1 MSEEKYKFDRTSSD
15 RAGVTMSASVEG
27 NAIGD
32 LMSEKEGVEVT
43 KYPAMLRID
52 GGKVLEFDM
61 NEIAE
66 YLGEEEFT
74 TYDFE
79 IETSTHYGRMVRLD
93 DKVIVFA
100 NPEDA
105 AEYLG
110 FEPPKSTWSTR
121 KTDQRY
127 PPEPGL
133 GLRGEG
139 GGSLGSRHLLRFCCR
154 WP

>member
-93 DKVIVFA
+93 DKVILFA

-110 FEPPKSTWSTR
+110 FEPS
-121 KTDQRY
+121 
-127 PPEPGL
+127 E
-133 GLRGEG
+133 
-139 GGSLGSRHLLRFCCR
+139 
-154 WP
+154 

>member
-1 MSEEKYKFDRTSSD
+1 MSEQKFEFSRTRSD

-52 GGKVLEFDM
+52 GGPVMEFDM

-79 IETSTHYGRMVRLD
+79 VETSTHYGRMVRLD
-93 DKVIVFA
+93 DKVLLFA

-110 FEPPKSTWSTR
+110 FEPT
-121 KTDQRY
+121 
-127 PPEPGL
+127 
-133 GLRGEG
+133 GEQVADSEDG
-139 GGSLGSRHLLRFCCR
+139 PTL
-154 WP
+154 PA

>member
-1 MSEEKYKFDRTSSD
+1 MSEDQYKFDRTSSD

-52 GGKVLEFDM
+52 GGKILEFDM

-93 DKVIVFA
+93 DPPKVIVFA

-110 FEPPKSTWSTR
+110 F
-121 KTDQRY
+121 DL
-127 PPEPGL
+127 PEEED
-133 GLRGEG
+133 EG
-139 GGSLGSRHLLRFCCR
+139 PTL
-154 WP
+154 PA

>member
-1 MSEEKYKFDRTSSD
+1 VSEDQYKFDRTSSD
-15 RAGVTMSASVEG
+15 RVGVTMSASVEG

-110 FEPPKSTWSTR
+110 FEPPEE
-121 KTDQRY
+121 D
-127 PPEPGL
+127 
-133 GLRGEG
+133 EG
-139 GGSLGSRHLLRFCCR
+139 PTL
-154 WP
+154 PA

>member
-1 MSEEKYKFDRTSSD
+1 VSEDQYKFDRTSSD
-15 RAGVTMSASVEG
+15 RVGVTMSASVEG

-66 YLGEEEFT
+66 FLGEEEFT

-110 FEPPKSTWSTR
+110 FEPPEE
-121 KTDQRY
+121 D
-127 PPEPGL
+127 
-133 GLRGEG
+133 EG
-139 GGSLGSRHLLRFCCR
+139 PTL
-154 WP
+154 PA

>member
-1 MSEEKYKFDRTSSD
+1 MSEDQYKFDRTSSD
-15 RAGVTMSASVEG
+15 RAGVTMSASIEG

-52 GGKVLEFDM
+52 GGKILEFDM
-61 NEIAE
+61 GEIAE

-93 DKVIVFA
+93 DPPKVIVFA

-110 FEPPKSTWSTR
+110 F
-121 KTDQRY
+121 DL
-127 PPEPGL
+127 PEED
-133 GLRGEG
+133 EG
-139 GGSLGSRHLLRFCCR
+139 PTL
-154 WP
+154 PA

>member
-15 RAGVTMSASVEG
+15 RTGVTMSASVEG

-93 DKVIVFA
+93 DPPKVIVFA

-110 FEPPKSTWSTR
+110 FEPPEE
-121 KTDQRY
+121 D
-127 PPEPGL
+127 
-133 GLRGEG
+133 EG
-139 GGSLGSRHLLRFCCR
+139 PTL
-154 WP
+154 PA

>member
-1 MSEEKYKFDRTSSD
+1 MSEEQYKFDRTSSD

-32 LMSEKEGVEVT
+32 LMSEKEGIEVT

-52 GGKVLEFDM
+52 GGKILEFDM

-93 DKVIVFA
+93 DPPKVIVFA

-110 FEPPKSTWSTR
+110 F
-121 KTDQRY
+121 DL
-127 PPEPGL
+127 PEEED
-133 GLRGEG
+133 EG
-139 GGSLGSRHLLRFCCR
+139 PTL
-154 WP
+154 PA

>member
-1 MSEEKYKFDRTSSD
+1 VSEKQYKFDRTSSD

-61 NEIAE
+61 SEIAE

-93 DKVIVFA
+93 DRVIVFA

-110 FEPPKSTWSTR
+110 FEPT
-121 KTDQRY
+121 
-127 PPEPGL
+127 
-133 GLRGEG
+133 GEQVA
-139 GGSLGSRHLLRFCCR
+139 GSEDGPTL
-154 WP
+154 PA

>member
-1 MSEEKYKFDRTSSD
+1 VSEDQYKFDRTSSD

-61 NEIAE
+61 SEIAE
-66 YLGEEEFT
+66 FLGEEEFT

-93 DKVIVFA
+93 DPPRVIVFA

-110 FEPPKSTWSTR
+110 FDLPEEEEEPTLPA
-121 KTDQRY
+121 
-127 PPEPGL
+127 
-133 GLRGEG
+133 
-139 GGSLGSRHLLRFCCR
+139 
-154 WP
+154 

>member
-32 LMSEKEGVEVT
+32 LMSEKEGIEVT

-52 GGKVLEFDM
+52 GGKILEFDM

-93 DKVIVFA
+93 DPPKVIVFA

-110 FEPPKSTWSTR
+110 F
-121 KTDQRY
+121 DL
-127 PPEPGL
+127 PEEED
-133 GLRGEG
+133 EG
-139 GGSLGSRHLLRFCCR
+139 PTL
-154 WP
+154 PA

>member
-1 MSEEKYKFDRTSSD
+1 VSEDQYKFDRTSSD

-61 NEIAE
+61 SEIAE

-93 DKVIVFA
+93 DPPKVIVFA

-110 FEPPKSTWSTR
+110 F
-121 KTDQRY
+121 DL
-127 PPEPGL
+127 PEEED
-133 GLRGEG
+133 EG
-139 GGSLGSRHLLRFCCR
+139 PTL
-154 WP
+154 PA

>member
-1 MSEEKYKFDRTSSD
+1 MSEEQYKFDRTSSD
-15 RAGVTMSASVEG
+15 RVGVTMSASVEG

-66 YLGEEEFT
+66 FLGEEEFT

-93 DKVIVFA
+93 DRVIVFA

-110 FEPPKSTWSTR
+110 FEPT
-121 KTDQRY
+121 
-127 PPEPGL
+127 
-133 GLRGEG
+133 GEQEV
-139 GGSLGSRHLLRFCCR
+139 GSEDGPTL
-154 WP
+154 PA

>member
-1 MSEEKYKFDRTSSD
+1 MSEQKFEFSRTRSD

-79 IETSTHYGRMVRLD
+79 IETSTHYGQMVRLD

-100 NPEDA
+100 DPEDA

-110 FEPPKSTWSTR
+110 FELTEEHKVDSGDGPTLPA
-121 KTDQRY
+121 
-127 PPEPGL
+127 
-133 GLRGEG
+133 
-139 GGSLGSRHLLRFCCR
+139 
-154 WP
+154 

>member
-1 MSEEKYKFDRTSSD
+1 VSEERYKFDRTSSD
-15 RAGVTMSASVEG
+15 RVGVTMSASVEG

-66 YLGEEEFT
+66 FLGEEEFT

-93 DKVIVFA
+93 DRVIVFA

-105 AEYLG
+105 GEYLG
-110 FEPPKSTWSTR
+110 FEPSE
-121 KTDQRY
+121 DQISDAD
-127 PPEPGL
+127 
-133 GLRGEG
+133 EG
-139 GGSLGSRHLLRFCCR
+139 PTL
-154 WP
+154 PA